1 MKIHPLVSVLC
12 LCYNHEKF
20 VSKAIESVLV
30 QTYSNIELI
39 VVDDAST
46 DGSKGEIER
55 ILTNRQFVFIDLSE
69 NVGNTRAFN
78 KAFAQSK
85 GKYIIDLAADDVLV
99 NDRIEKQVTFFE
111 NCNENTGVIYSNV
124 TYIDETSR
132 WLGQHFSKEKFTP
145 YVGDIYEKLIK
156 KYFIPPPSMMTKREV
171 LEELGGYDENLA
183 YEDFD
188 FWIRSSRNWHY
199 AFQTESLTLV
209 RRLEDSLSSKA
220 YSKNDKQLHS
230 TYLVCEKIKS
240 LNKTEGEDKALKE
253 RLEYEIKHA
262 AFSGNHRE
270 AKLFIVLYQQIKDLP
285 VALSLLELLNRLQID
300 FSVLRN
306 MYIKLIHQLNK

>member
-1 MKIHPLVSVLC
+1 MKKHPLVSVLC
-12 LCYNHEKF
+12 LCYNHKKF
-20 VSKAIESVLV
+20 VSKAIQSVLV

-111 NCNENTGVIYSNV
+111 NCNDKTGVIYSNV

-156 KYFIPPPSMMTKREV
+156 KYFIPPPSMMIKREV
-171 LEELGGYDENLA
+171 LEQLGGYDENLA

-188 FWIRSSRNWHY
+188 FWMRSSRNWHY

-209 RRLEDSLSSKA
+209 RRLKNSLSSKA

-270 AKLFIVLYQQIKDLP
+270 TKLFITLLKQMTALPISVRFLGKISKLGIDL
-285 VALSLLELLNRLQID
+285 S
-300 FSVLRN
+300 FLRN
-306 MYIKLIHQLNK
+306 LHQKLVH

>member
-1 MKIHPLVSVLC
+1 MKKLPLVSVLC
-12 LCYNHEKF
+12 LCYNHEKY
-20 VSKAIESVLV
+20 VSKAIQSVLD

-39 VVDDAST
+39 VVDDASI

-55 ILTNRQFVFIDLSE
+55 ILTNQHFVFIDLSE

-78 KAFAQSK
+78 KAFTQSN

-99 NDRIEKQVTFFE
+99 KDRIEKQVAFFE
-111 NCNENTGVIYSNV
+111 SCNDKTGVIYSDV
-124 TYIDETSR
+124 TYIDETSNPI
-132 WLGQHFSKEKFTP
+132 GHHFSEGKYTP
-145 YVGDIYEKLIK
+145 YAGDIYEELIK
-156 KYFIPPPSMMTKREV
+156 KYFIPPPSMMIKREV

-230 TYLVCEKIKS
+230 TYLVCEKIK
-240 LNKTEGEDKALKE
+240 
-253 RLEYEIKHA
+253 
-262 AFSGNHRE
+262 
-270 AKLFIVLYQQIKDLP
+270 
-285 VALSLLELLNRLQID
+285 
-300 FSVLRN
+300 
-306 MYIKLIHQLNK
+306 